1 MKRPIS
7 ITLLGWLFIVA
18 GAVGLIYHLSDRP
31 VDRWIILIA
40 AIRIL
45 AVIGGVFLLLGHS
58 WARWLLI
65 GWLTVHVVLSAFHSV
80 SQTLAHL
87 VLLVVISWLPVVLDS
102 CQIFFVRPVNVTRSA
117 IHAFSKAASPS
128 NSPRDRLGHVWQAN
142 RALIRTSMVIFIPRD
157 ELLES
162 WALRGESLQSF
173 ATVCHLQPFSRCP
186 SIVAQWSIFF
196 LR

>member
-7 ITLLGWLFIVA
+7 ITFLGWLFILV
-18 GAVGLIYHLSDRP
+18 GAVGLIYHVSERP

-65 GWLTVHVVLSAFHSV
+65 AWLAAHVVLSAFHSV

-87 VLLVVISWLPVVLDS
+87 VLLAVISYLLLSPTVGKYF
-102 CQIFFVRPVNVTRSA
+102 QSA
-117 IHAFSKAASPS
+117 PS
-128 NSPRDRLGHVWQAN
+128 R
-142 RALIRTSMVIFIPRD
+142 
-157 ELLES
+157 
-162 WALRGESLQSF
+162 
-173 ATVCHLQPFSRCP
+173 
-186 SIVAQWSIFF
+186 
-196 LR
+196 